1 MCMYSQSICM
11 FISAEIDYGIISIKY
26 YFRIAYVYPIFNDK
40 NAVFSGKTNARTIIH
55 RRLLRIDIHGVF
67 LKLLSKF
74 S

>member
-1 MCMYSQSICM
+1 MCMYSQAICM
-11 FISAEIDYGIISIKY
+11 FIFAEIDYGIISIKY

-40 NAVFSGKTNARTIIH
+40 NAVFSGKTNTRTIIH
-55 RRLLRIDIHGVF
+55 RRLFRIDIHGFF